1 MTARARSYGTKALS
15 KPKATAALT
24 QLLYGCTLDKLA
36 SFTAE
41 GLAASYN
48 VPLATA
54 ERMLREAR
62 GRRHG

>member
-1 MTARARSYGTKALS
+1 MKPQRSYGTKALS

-24 QLLYGCTLDKLA
+24 RLLYFCTLERLR
-36 SFTAE
+36 SFTAQ
-41 GLAASYN
+41 GLSASYN

-54 ERMLREAR
+54 ERMLHEAR